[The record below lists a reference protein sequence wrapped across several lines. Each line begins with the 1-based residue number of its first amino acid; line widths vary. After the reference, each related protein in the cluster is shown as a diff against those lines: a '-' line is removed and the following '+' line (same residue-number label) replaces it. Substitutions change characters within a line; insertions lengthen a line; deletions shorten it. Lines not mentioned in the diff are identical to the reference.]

1 MKLYTSHPN
10 IENTTHSFVTIETLD
25 LWNNLT
31 NDDNIET
38 VDLWKIPYTLIMIPQ
53 KRSTYGESLIS
64 NDDDGGGGGG
74 GVGGG
79 GGSVT
84 TEGPMVSPT

>member
-1 MKLYTSHPN
+1 MKIYTSHRN

-31 NDDNIET
+31 NDDNVET
-38 VDLWKIPYTLIMIPQ
+38 VDLWKFPNILIMILQ

-64 NDDDGGGGGG
+64 DDDDGGGGGG
-74 GVGGG
+74 RNLSIGLDVAVGLRNG
-79 GGSVT
+79 
-84 TEGPMVSPT
+84 